1 MLYLEDGYEVDVE
14 DHVLT
19 ARPANRTGIA
29 AETHLE
35 ISQAPNMSTDEA
47 EQMIKGKCEDA
58 NYTHRENQAAD
69 DGLHY
74 ADNSG
79 AHPALVD
86 YYILENGKGGAL
98 IVEIRVPPEA
108 AEGHGARLRQSL
120 DTLEVF

>member
-1 MLYLEDGYEVDVE
+1 MDVE